1 MKENLTSPSSSRPKK
16 QSDRTHHTKRR
27 SKKNYS
33 DMLNKQLKLLVG
45 RPSSHEI
52 PQGDGTTGFVG
63 APADFVM
70 LLEIQKF
77 QIKQR

>member
-1 MKENLTSPSSSRPKK
+1 
-16 QSDRTHHTKRR
+16 
-27 SKKNYS
+27 
-33 DMLNKQLKLLVG
+33 MLNKRLKLLVR

-70 LLEIQKF
+70 MLEIQKISNKTKMKTESRRWF
-77 QIKQR
+77 WLENSRE